1 VSATDSERGDESTY
15 HVLVV
20 DDDPSTVKIATSALE
35 ALDGVETAT
44 AADGF
49 EAGLQVVAFKPDLLI
64 LDLMMPGADGFEVCR
79 HIRRDPDLA
88 EIKILVLTAHGTH
101 ENLERVLEAGADDFM
116 HKPVDV
122 ERLRQQVRTLLG
134 MEE

>member
-1 VSATDSERGDESTY
+1 VSARDSERGDESTY
-15 HVLVV
+15 HVLVI

-35 ALDGVETAT
+35 ALDGVEVAT

-122 ERLRQQVRTLLG
+122 ERLRRQVRTLLC
-134 MEE
+134 MEA

>member
-1 VSATDSERGDESTY
+1 MSAKDSDRGEESTY

-20 DDDPSTVKIATSALE
+20 DDDPSTVKIATGVLE
-35 ALDGVETAT
+35 TLDGIKVAT
-44 AADGF
+44 ASDGF
-49 EAGLQVVAFKPDLLI
+49 EAGLQVVAFEPDLLI

-79 HIRRDPDLA
+79 RIRRDPDLA
-88 EIKILVLTAHGTH
+88 QIKILILTAHGTH

>member
-1 VSATDSERGDESTY
+1 VSARDSERGDESTY

-35 ALDGVETAT
+35 ALDGVEVAT

-122 ERLRQQVRTLLG
+122 ERLRRQVRALLC

>member
-1 VSATDSERGDESTY
+1 MSATDSERGDESTY

-35 ALDGVETAT
+35 ALDGVEVAT

-122 ERLRQQVRTLLG
+122 ERLRRQVRTLLC
-134 MEE
+134 MEA